1 MPTLGQ
7 RSHFCSRTWTHCSFK
22 EQLQSMN
29 VSTVASVIS
38 SSLLPELNTVVI
50 KTTIR
55 EQTQTVVMMERHNV
69 FYT

>member
-1 MPTLGQ
+1 
-7 RSHFCSRTWTHCSFK
+7 
-22 EQLQSMN
+22 MN

-55 EQTQTVVMMERHNV
+55 EQTQTVVMMERHSI